1 MNAAPFSPK
10 LTVEEALQKG
20 QQTPRVFIEHKT
32 ACVGCYLMHFCTLE
46 DVAKTYG
53 LPLEDFLDE
62 LRRAAQTNHSASI
75 RSKNEATV

>member
-1 MNAAPFSPK
+1 MNVSPFFAK
-10 LTVEEALQKG
+10 LTVEEALQEG
-20 QQTPRVFIEHKT
+20 QHIPGVFIEHRT

-46 DVAKTYG
+46 DVARTYG

-62 LRRAAQTNHSASI
+62 LRRAVQTKHPAST